1 MGGARSQN
9 YFSQAL
15 DQRDHKKSNTTRGNE
30 SETLIRFSFSA
41 NGGATI
47 CIFCS
52 FRSDLHHR
60 SYLSIIEI
68 IEYFIGSSHFVDRA
82 GASNFSLHL
91 QLFLLSSSPSV
102 DFYRAVVKY
111 KILAIER
118 DFLLLVSFSALWS
131 M

>member
-1 MGGARSQN
+1 MEDGGKASQN

-15 DQRDHKKSNTTRGNE
+15 DQRDHKKSKTTRGSE

-52 FRSDLHHR
+52 FRGDLHHHNHR

-91 QLFLLSSSPSV
+91 
-102 DFYRAVVKY
+102 
-111 KILAIER
+111 
-118 DFLLLVSFSALWS
+118 
-131 M
+131 